1 MEWVELFLGI
11 GDKVKKCRTVY
22 ALKQASFS
30 KFGIS
35 QHYLSM
41 IESQK
46 RQPTL
51 EMIDQIYDA
60 FYILTNGEIK
70 NLYTK
75 ETFRYN

>member
-1 MEWVELFLGI
+1 MFY
-11 GDKVKKCRTVY
+11 TVGEKIRQVRQQFH
-22 ALKQASFS
+22 LKQGIFQH
-30 KFGIS
+30 FGIT

-70 NLYTK
+70 NL
-75 ETFRYN
+75 